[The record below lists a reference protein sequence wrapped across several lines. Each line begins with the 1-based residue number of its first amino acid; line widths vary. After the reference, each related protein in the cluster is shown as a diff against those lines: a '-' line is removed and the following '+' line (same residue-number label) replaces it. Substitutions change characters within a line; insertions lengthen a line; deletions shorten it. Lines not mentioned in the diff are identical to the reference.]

1 MDVSLTMWTLTILG
15 LSALIAVDFFIGR
28 KPHDVSIKEA
38 GIWTVVW
45 IVLAALFGLGL
56 LVFGESQASGE
67 FFAGFITEKS
77 LSVDN
82 LFVFVLIMAKFAVP
96 SHLQQ
101 RVLLIGVL
109 IALVLRA
116 IFIAAGAAIIA
127 SFSWVFYIFGA
138 FLIYTAWKLIQEA
151 RSDEEEE
158 EFEENRLLK
167 SIEKRFGVADKYHG
181 TKLFI
186 RNNGKRVM
194 TPLMVVMLAIGT
206 TDVLFALDSIP
217 AIFGLT
223 QDPYIV
229 FTANAFALM
238 GLRQLYF
245 LIGGLLR
252 KLVHLSY
259 GLSVILGFIGVKLVL
274 HALHESGV
282 HVPEIS
288 IPFSLAFIC
297 GVLIVTTITS
307 LIASKRKAERK
318 RPRPTR
324 SPGRTASRPGSG
336 RTQGV
341 SRTGT
346 ERLPDGDRSVRFS
359 VRDGDPAPRTHPR
372 GPTRRKCCRRTAA
385 KGAAAYESPDGTRA
399 GNETGERE
407 HATSALPPALAPLR
421 QMRPLV
427 TQRRVLAM
435 PRVDPGLVRKQAE
448 ELRLDVVDQAREGL
462 GILVRVAH
470 PAGEEAVARENVR
483 VAVRVVVDQGDRA
496 GGVPHEMTGG
506 QFDAAHPDRVPVL
519 DGHVRRDGDALGVV
533 PAGVGAGTG
542 RADDVVQRLP
552 VIAVAVGGD
561 DGRDGVVADQPQ
573 QRLGLIGRVDQQ
585 LLVGGPTAQQIGVVV
600 HRADRDLGDH
610 QVWEF
615 VHIRS
620 AADLHHSAV
629 CHGVSL

>member
-1 MDVSLTMWTLTILG
+1 MDVSMTLWVLTILG
-15 LSALIAVDFFIGR
+15 LCALIGADFLIGR
-28 KPHDVSIKEA
+28 KPHDVSVKEA

-45 IVLAALFGLGL
+45 IVLAVLFGLGL
-56 LVFGESQASGE
+56 LFFGNSQASGE

-82 LFVFVLIMAKFAVP
+82 LFVFVLIMAKFSVP

-151 RSDEEEE
+151 RSDEEEDD
-158 EFEENRLLK
+158 FEENRLLK
-167 SIEKRFGVADKYHG
+167 SVEKKFGVADRYHG

-186 RNNGKRVM
+186 RNNGKRVL

-245 LIGGLLR
+245 LIGGLLK

-288 IPFSLAFIC
+288 IPFSLAVIC
-297 GVLIVTTITS
+297 GVLVITTVTS
-307 LIASKRKAERK
+307 LIASRKQERK
-318 RPRPTR
+318 E
-324 SPGRTASRPGSG
+324 A
-336 RTQGV
+336 
-341 SRTGT
+341 
-346 ERLPDGDRSVRFS
+346 EE
-359 VRDGDPAPRTHPR
+359 
-372 GPTRRKCCRRTAA
+372 
-385 KGAAAYESPDGTRA
+385 AAA
-399 GNETGERE
+399 TG
-407 HATSALPPALAPLR
+407 
-421 QMRPLV
+421 
-427 TQRRVLAM
+427 
-435 PRVDPGLVRKQAE
+435 
-448 ELRLDVVDQAREGL
+448 
-462 GILVRVAH
+462 
-470 PAGEEAVARENVR
+470 AGEK
-483 VAVRVVVDQGDRA
+483 DS
-496 GGVPHEMTGG
+496 
-506 QFDAAHPDRVPVL
+506 
-519 DGHVRRDGDALGVV
+519 
-533 PAGVGAGTG
+533 VGA
-542 RADDVVQRLP
+542 
-552 VIAVAVGGD
+552 
-561 DGRDGVVADQPQ
+561 
-573 QRLGLIGRVDQQ
+573 
-585 LLVGGPTAQQIGVVV
+585 
-600 HRADRDLGDH
+600 
-610 QVWEF
+610 
-615 VHIRS
+615 
-620 AADLHHSAV
+620 
-629 CHGVSL
+629 